1 MKLSSTWRWRAF
13 STPTLSPFGSI
24 VAAALLLCGCPK
36 ASTAPAGTDAS
47 AVTPTSTASASTA
60 NIGTAAATG
69 TSTSTS
75 TAAPGKKALGDIRY
89 LSLGDSLTQGVG
101 APDPDSGSFPFFL
114 SKNWRAAGCNV
125 ELKNPAIAGY
135 TAADII
141 REELKEI
148 DAFKPNL
155 ITLLVGSN
163 DIVANVPPE
172 TYRKNVKT
180 ILAAAKKSGARVVV
194 FPQNEWFLSPRG
206 PDFGTDL
213 ASKRA
218 AFDAIMIEEAKAA
231 GAEFIDLR
239 PLHKTQS
246 AKKFWSDDDI
256 HPTIDVYKTW
266 ANEIS
271 KTLPHPCK

>member
-1 MKLSSTWRWRAF
+1 MNTTSRW
-13 STPTLSPFGSI
+13 LGSI
-24 VAAALLLCGCPK
+24 VAALLLCGCPK

-47 AVTPTSTASASTA
+47 TVTAPTSPASASTA
-60 NIGTAAATG
+60 NIGAATATG
-69 TSTSTS
+69 TT
-75 TAAPGKKALGDIRY
+75 TAAPGQKALGDIRY

-101 APDPDSGSFPFFL
+101 APDPDSGSFPFLL
-114 SKNWRAAGCNV
+114 SAKWRAAGCNV

-148 DAFKPNL
+148 DAFKPNF

-163 DIVANVPPE
+163 DIVANVTPE
-172 TYRKNVKT
+172 TYRKNVRT

-194 FPQNEWFLSPRG
+194 FPQNEWFNSPRG

-231 GAEFIDLR
+231 GAEFLDLR

-266 ANEIS
+266 ANEIA
-271 KTLPHPCK
+271 KTIPHPCK